1 MDHRPPIIVSTL
13 DAARLESL
21 LDQCSPQQQ
30 AELADLQAELA
41 RAQLVEPEDMPAD
54 VVTLNSTVTFE
65 MAASAQTFSLT
76 LVHPRDLGD
85 GVGRVSVLAPVGSAL
100 LGLREGDTMSWPR
113 PGGGMMAVRVLQVVY
128 QPERAGEL
136 TR

>member
-1 MDHRPPIIVSTL
+1 MNPRPPIIVSTL
-13 DAARLESL
+13 DAARLQAL
-21 LDQCSPQQQ
+21 LDQCSAQQQ
-30 AELADLQAELA
+30 AELNDLQAELV
-41 RAQLVEPEDMPAD
+41 RAQLVEPAQMPAD

-65 MAASAQTFSLT
+65 IASSAQTFSLT